1 MITSSSTLYIRG
13 LYYIAQLRKNQWLK
27 EEELKQIQEKK
38 LRAIVNHAYHNVLF
52 YRELFDTVGIK
63 PEDIKSTEDLRKIPI
78 ITKREVQKNYPDKM
92 IANGVDINQC
102 GIGHTTGSTGVP
114 LEICY
119 GQKTNDYSQALLH
132 YAYFAC
138 GLRLIDKLVFICS
151 TRHEKTIKNMWFRK
165 LGILRKEQI
174 SIFEPIEIIIE
185 ALKKS
190 KPDAI
195 YSFPSVLLLLAKEI
209 EEKDIPGIYP
219 RVIITH
225 GETLTDYARK
235 KIGDVFHAEIFNTY
249 GAAEFIRLAF
259 ECKEHMGY
267 HMISDCAI
275 IEFIKDG
282 KNADVG
288 EPGEI
293 VVTGLYN
300 YEMPLIRYKLGDI
313 GTPSNKKCACGR
325 GYPLME
331 SFEGRTDDFLIL
343 PSGRTISARL
353 INIMEYIP
361 GISKYRLI
369 QKEKDR
375 FVVQV
380 VKGNGFSENTISQIK
395 QQIQMGC
402 SPEKAKIE
410 VVLMDDIPKDKS
422 GKLRA
427 VISEMPHQGML

>member
-1 MITSSSTLYIRG
+1 
-13 LYYIAQLRKNQWLK
+13 
-27 EEELKQIQEKK
+27 
-38 LRAIVNHAYHNVLF
+38 
-52 YRELFDTVGIK
+52 LFDTVGIK
-63 PEDIKSTEDLRKIPI
+63 PEDIKGTDDLRKVPI
-78 ITKREVQKNYPDKM
+78 ITKREVQKNYPDK
-92 IANGVDINQC
+92 ITARGVDINKC
-102 GIGHTTGSTGVP
+102 GIGHTSGSTGVP
-114 LEICY
+114 LEICV
-119 GQKTNDYSQALLH
+119 GQKTSDYSQALLH
-132 YAYFAC
+132 YAYFEC
-138 GLRLIDKLVFICS
+138 GLRLIDKLVFICN
-151 TRHEKTIKNMWFRK
+151 TRHEKPIKNMWFRK

-190 KPDAI
+190 KPDVI

-209 EEKDIPGIYP
+209 EEKDIAGIYP

-259 ECKEHMGY
+259 ECKEHKGY

-282 KNADVG
+282 KNADAG

-300 YEMPLIRYKLGDI
+300 YEMPLIRYNLGDI
-313 GTPSNKKCACGR
+313 GTPSNKKCPCGR

-331 SFEGRTDDFLIL
+331 SFEGRIDDFLIL

-361 GISKYRLI
+361 GILEYRLI

-380 VKGNGFSENTISQIK
+380 VKGNGFSENTFSQIK

-402 SPEKAKIE
+402 SPEKVNIE

-427 VISEMPHQGML
+427 VISEVPHQGVL